1 MPIITKNLLH
11 VNRFL
16 IKNFINFINLSE
28 SKIQFQH
35 GVGSSLTGAWH
46 EAISDDLMS
55 RMDSAQNK
63 NEGIY
68 LIPNKSLSRKSSGVL
83 DCSNLFFDI
92 DLKENPQYKSGKE
105 ISDVL
110 IKYATSPNCPLRF
123 NCIVTSI
130 GGPHGYI
137 HVTDM
142 AKTSY
147 KDIWSAVANIIR
159 LDIGL
164 KLDRAVST
172 PNHPIRLPGSFHNK
186 DINNP
191 VEVGLVKITSQSMT
205 MNEIYEAL
213 SSKVGVSEKA
223 HESYARKNTNN
234 NNKSIPPLGTP
245 NSLTSL
251 SNISQYI
258 SYIRDNIRVDIE
270 YNKIRDK
277 YMFKSNEELFLYI
290 NSLDMKDMFDLG
302 TSKNVKCVF
311 HDDRKESAVVYNGAD
326 DNSWLYYCH
335 SSNCPMHGRALNNIQ
350 MISALCGV
358 SVSEI
363 IKQLSDAVGL
373 FTGNEQYHKEVNKLI
388 SNQNVWFD
396 LTDQD
401 NYPALKKL
409 LKKHR
414 SSIHDLIKYQ
424 LDRSQPVEMYYKGKA
439 LTFLSNRHF
448 GRIIDV
454 DKGTAN
460 RLFNTLSQLGLIQK
474 VFIEDVPTSFA
485 ETSKTLAQQFIGHNE
500 ISYYVMPEY
509 NEQTLKQAEAIARKL
524 LNCTITVSSLS
535 CKAIVNNLG
544 IEAAK
549 KTYVIN
555 DDVKCLFYNQET
567 GEQFF
572 FLSQGKA
579 MFPVVFDE
587 FITKEVG
594 AEFDRE
600 KYLRAGPI

>member
-1 MPIITKNLLH
+1 MPILTNNLLH
-11 VNRFL
+11 VNRFT

-35 GVGSSLTGAWH
+35 GIGSNLTGAWY
-46 EAISDDLMS
+46 EKLSDDLMC
-55 RMDSAQNK
+55 RMDYAQNK

-68 LIPNKSLSRKSSGVL
+68 LIPNKSLSRKSSGVI

-92 DLKENPQYKSGKE
+92 DLKDNPSYKSGQD
-105 ISDVL
+105 ITNAL
-110 IKYATSPNCPLRF
+110 LKYATSLNCLLRF
-123 NCIVTSI
+123 NCIVTSV

-137 HVTDM
+137 RVTDM

-147 KDIWSAVANIIR
+147 KDIWKAIANIIR
-159 LDIGL
+159 LDTGL
-164 KLDRAVST
+164 ILDRAVST
-172 PNHPIRLPGSFHNK
+172 PNHPIRLPGSYHNK
-186 DINNP
+186 GINNP
-191 VEVGLVKITSQSMT
+191 VEVHLVKIDNQPMT
-205 MNEIYEAL
+205 MSEIYEAL
-213 SSKVGVSEKA
+213 SSKITPTENS
-223 HESYARKNTNN
+223 SKNDSFKKPNN
-234 NNKSIPPLGTP
+234 NNESIPPI
-245 NSLTSL
+245 SLISI

-258 SYIRDNIRVDIE
+258 YYIRDNIKQDIE

-277 YMFKSNEELFLYI
+277 YVFKSNEDLFLYL
-290 NSLDMKDMFDLG
+290 NNLDMKDMFDLG
-302 TSKNVKCVF
+302 ASKSVNCIF
-311 HDDRKESAVVYNGAD
+311 HDDRKESAVVYRGSD

-335 SSNCPMHGRALNNIQ
+335 SSNCPMHGRALNNVQ

-358 SVSEI
+358 TISEF
-363 IKQLSDAVGL
+363 IKQLSKEVGI
-373 FTGNEQYHKEVNKLI
+373 FTGNEQYHKEINKLI
-388 SNQNVWFD
+388 SNQNTWFD
-396 LTDQD
+396 VSDED
-401 NYPALKKL
+401 YPALNKL

-414 SSIHDLIKYQ
+414 NSVYDLIKYQ

-448 GRIIDV
+448 GRIIGA

-460 RLFNTLSQLGLIQK
+460 RLFNLLSQLGLIMK

-500 ISYYVMPEY
+500 ISYYVMPEF
-509 NEQTLKQAEAIARKL
+509 NEQTLKQAEAIANKL
-524 LNCTITVSSLS
+524 LKCTITMSSLS
-535 CKAIVNNLG
+535 CKNIVNNLG

-549 KTYVIN
+549 RTYIIN
-555 DDVKCLFYNQET
+555 DEFKCLFYNQDT

-587 FITKEVG
+587 FIMKEG
-594 AEFDRE
+594 SEEFNKE
-600 KYLRAGPI
+600 QYLRAGPR